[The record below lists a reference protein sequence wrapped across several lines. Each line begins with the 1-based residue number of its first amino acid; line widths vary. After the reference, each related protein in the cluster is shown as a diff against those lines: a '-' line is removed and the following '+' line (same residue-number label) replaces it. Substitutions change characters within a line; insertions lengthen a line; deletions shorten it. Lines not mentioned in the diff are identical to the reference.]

1 MDALILEKK
10 SNLPIAHGVEKSILV
25 DADMHEDGSGKSDT
39 CKDHSHVHE
48 VEEIV
53 PIDADIHKQASGEF
67 DTHKDNLDAHGLEE
81 SISLDG
87 PMHIQG
93 SDEFDT
99 PHDGME
105 FSDNEDAFNF
115 YNNYALTHG
124 FSVRKDS
131 QDKNDKGIVVRK
143 TYVCSKEGLLKH
155 SKANKIHRGTTRCG
169 CPAKM
174 VIRRLSNGRF
184 VVKTFIADHNHLL
197 APPTIARML
206 RSHRKVKRAHAA
218 IEELASDIGTTPR
231 QTYNYISKLD
241 GGHENVSLTSPN
253 LRNHLQERRESAMGN
268 GEIHAVVNYLQKKSS
283 MNPGFYSAF
292 QLDED
297 AYVMNIFWADA
308 RSRLDYTCF
317 NDILV
322 FDTTMKIKTNKWP
335 FAQFVGVNHHAQS
348 CIFGSAF
355 LYVQTIESLVW
366 LFAQFTEA
374 MNGVHPQVVL
384 TDEDSAI
391 ASAIT
396 QVWPN
401 ANQRFCPWH
410 IFQNAINNVG
420 HIFSHQSGFKESLSK
435 CMLKSKDEESFL
447 CSWNE
452 MLDEYQ
458 LHNNLWLQKLYKDK
472 EKWSPAYDRQYFC
485 ADMISVQRIE
495 STHAILEKN
504 LYSCL
509 TIFQFLEQYESFLE
523 NLRKNELQ
531 QDYKAFSTVPV
542 TMGIK
547 VLMRA
552 VDVYTPTVF
561 EWVKIEAVA
570 AINCTIDVISCNDNV
585 HRYNVEACVVTYNTE
600 NTTLQ
605 CSCRKFEFSGVLCCH
620 AMKVLDRENIK
631 EIPTAY
637 VWRRWTKNAKTDL
650 LNASSIPMTGRVDR
664 CRTISRYQHLCR
676 TFLHIAEIASK
687 SEEMYQYVI
696 AMQKKTLRSVGNMHM
711 QIKRLCE

>member
-1 MDALILEKK
+1 
-10 SNLPIAHGVEKSILV
+10 
-25 DADMHEDGSGKSDT
+25 MHEDGNGKSDT
-39 CKDHSHVHE
+39 CKDHSDVHE

-53 PIDADIHKQASGEF
+53 PIDADIHKQGNGEF
-67 DTHKDNLDAHGLEE
+67 DTHKDNLDAHGSEE
-81 SISLDG
+81 SISLDV

-99 PHDGME
+99 PHEGME

-131 QDKNDKGIVVRK
+131 QDKNEKGIVVRK

-174 VIRRLSNGRF
+174 VIRRLSNDRF
-184 VVKTFIADHNHLL
+184 VVKTFIADHNHPL

-206 RSHRKVKRAHAA
+206 RSRRKIKRAHAA
-218 IEELASDIGTTPR
+218 IEELASDIGTSPR

-241 GGHENVSLTSPN
+241 GGHEN
-253 LRNHLQERRESAMGN
+253 
-268 GEIHAVVNYLQKKSS
+268 
-283 MNPGFYSAF
+283 
-292 QLDED
+292 
-297 AYVMNIFWADA
+297 
-308 RSRLDYTCF
+308 
-317 NDILV
+317 
-322 FDTTMKIKTNKWP
+322 
-335 FAQFVGVNHHAQS
+335 
-348 CIFGSAF
+348 
-355 LYVQTIESLVW
+355 
-366 LFAQFTEA
+366 
-374 MNGVHPQVVL
+374 
-384 TDEDSAI
+384 
-391 ASAIT
+391 
-396 QVWPN
+396 
-401 ANQRFCPWH
+401 
-410 IFQNAINNVG
+410 
-420 HIFSHQSGFKESLSK
+420 
-435 CMLKSKDEESFL
+435 
-447 CSWNE
+447 
-452 MLDEYQ
+452 
-458 LHNNLWLQKLYKDK
+458 
-472 EKWSPAYDRQYFC
+472 YFC
-485 ADMISVQRIE
+485 ADMISVQRVE
-495 STHAILEKN
+495 SMHAILEKS

-542 TMGIK
+542 TMGVK

-570 AINCTIDVISCNDNV
+570 AINCTIEVISCNDNV

-605 CSCRKFEFSGVLCCH
+605 CSCRKFEFSGVLCRH

-650 LNASSIPMTGRVDR
+650 LNVSSIPMTGRVDR

-711 QIKRLCE
+711 QTKRLCE